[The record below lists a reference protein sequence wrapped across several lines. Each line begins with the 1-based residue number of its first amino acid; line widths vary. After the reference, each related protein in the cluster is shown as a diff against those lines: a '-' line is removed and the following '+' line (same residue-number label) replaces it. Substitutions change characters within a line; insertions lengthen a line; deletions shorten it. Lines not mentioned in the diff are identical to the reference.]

1 MDVPEQI
8 SGGVQVPGP
17 ARPAA
22 GEEGGVETRLGVVLP
37 WLDEA
42 LHLVDDVPASQGRVV
57 LHGTYPGDQGLV
69 DVGLQF
75 GCVCDQTVQTSADK
89 GEDYS
94 HLQFGGAGIAQW
106 LEHRTR
112 D

>member
-1 MDVPEQI
+1 MLGSVGIKPLLPEQLL
-8 SGGVQVPGP
+8 GGVGIPGP

-57 LHGTYPGDQGLV
+57 LHGIYPGYQGLV

-75 GCVCDQTVQTSADK
+75 RRVGD
-89 GEDYS
+89 
-94 HLQFGGAGIAQW
+94 
-106 LEHRTR
+106 
-112 D
+112 

>member
-1 MDVPEQI
+1 M
-8 SGGVQVPGP
+8 
-17 ARPAA
+17 
-22 GEEGGVETRLGVVLP
+22 LP

-42 LHLVDDVPASQGRVV
+42 LHLVDDVPASQGWVV

-89 GEDYS
+89 DEDYS
-94 HLQFGGAGIAQW
+94 HLQSGGAGIAQW
-106 LEHRTR
+106 LERRTR

>member
-8 SGGVQVPGP
+8 SGGVKMPGP

-57 LHGTYPGDQGLV
+57 FHGTYPRDQGLV

-75 GCVCDQTVQTSADK
+75 RRVGD
-89 GEDYS
+89 
-94 HLQFGGAGIAQW
+94 
-106 LEHRTR
+106 
-112 D
+112 